1 MKNRY
6 VVSGLWPSVLQSGLE
21 SGRRRT
27 LDMNLVDHFIAAR
40 HDGSMITWAHA
51 ANSRE
56 RLKQALMSTLF
67 ELRSRAGS
75 GVVRIDPLYI
85 LAGCSKRGLNQ
96 ALSVLSLSLRLLSVL
111 YCCLLG
117 PFCGFHWFV
126 FCTCSVCWLFWFV
139 SSSASD

>member
-6 VVSGLWPSVLQSGLE
+6 VVLGLWPSVLQSGLE

-27 LDMNLVDHFIAAR
+27 LDMNLVDHFIAAQ

-96 ALSVLSLSLRLLSVL
+96 ALSVLSLSLGLLSVL

-117 PFCGFHWFV
+117 VWVSLVCVLYV
-126 FCTCSVCWLFWFV
+126 FCLLVVLVCQ
-139 SSSASD
+139 

>member
-96 ALSVLSLSLRLLSVL
+96 ALSVLSLSLGLLSVL

-117 PFCGFHWFV
+117 VWVSLVCVLYV
-126 FCTCSVCWLFWFV
+126 FCLLVVLVCQ
-139 SSSASD
+139 